1 MFSRAISLPSQRALQ
16 WLGFYAVILLAWVA
30 IFQMARGGG
39 DWLCGP
45 DSLRLLPFGGFWALY
60 PMWLVMIAAMMLP
73 TLIPALQVYEDLPER
88 AGATAPG
95 WFGVVAG
102 YAAVWALGSAGFAG
116 AQVWALEQGVLDLTG
131 VVTSPWMAA
140 ALFGL
145 AGAYQFSKLKE
156 ACQNGCLT
164 PMQYFIARWRPGAL
178 GGARMGAALG
188 AMCVGCCWA
197 IMALGF
203 VGGMTSLLWM
213 GAATV
218 FMVAEKLP
226 EIGRHLRV
234 PAGVGLLGIGTIIAL
249 QAIVVA

>member
-1 MFSRAISLPSQRALQ
+1 VAYRTITAPSLRMVQ
-16 WLGFYAVILLAWVA
+16 WLGFYALILFAWLL
-30 IFQMARGGG
+30 IYQMARGGDG
-39 DWLCGP
+39 WICGP
-45 DSLRLLPFGGFWALY
+45 DSLRLLPFGGFWALF
-60 PMWLVMIAAMMLP
+60 PMWLVMTAAMMLP
-73 TLIPALQVYEDLPER
+73 TLVPALRVYEELPAR
-88 AGATAPG
+88 AGATSAG
-95 WFGVVAG
+95 WVGVVAG

-116 AQVWALEQGVLDLTG
+116 LQVWALENGLLDLTG

-140 ALFGL
+140 ALFAL

-164 PMQYFIARWRPGAL
+164 PMQYFITRWRPGTL
-178 GGARMGAALG
+178 GGMRMGAGLG

-226 EIGRHLRV
+226 EIGRHLRL
-234 PAGVGLLGIGTIIAL
+234 PAGVTLLGTSLVIGL
-249 QAIVVA
+249 QAIGIE